1 MTDPSKRTSHNA
13 YEHRVVIV
21 GGGFA
26 GLGCARKLADHDD
39 IHVTLI
45 DRNNYH
51 QFQPLL
57 YQVATSQLAGT
68 DIAHSL
74 RGVFA
79 DQDNVDVHLAE
90 IARVD
95 PATRTVSTADG
106 ASWTGDVLVIAAGSR
121 PNFFGTSGAPEN
133 SFPLY
138 SLDDATRLRSRIL
151 GLFEQVDQDPSL
163 VERGALNIV
172 IVGGGPTGVE
182 VAGALGDM
190 LTVTVPS
197 EYRTLDPSKARI
209 CLFDHGDAL
218 LKPFSDS
225 AHGYVAK
232 VLEEKG
238 VEIHLGTGVAEVG
251 TGHARF
257 SDGTVLATRCVVW
270 GGGIKAAAVAANCSL
285 AEGRGGRVDVQPEL
299 TLAGKPGVYFAGDIA
314 NIPGSGDR
322 SLPQLGSVALQS
334 GAWAAEN
341 IIAGFKGKEP
351 KPFRY
356 KDKGIMAMIGRGA
369 AIAEVGKHHH
379 EIHGEL
385 AHMAWLGVHASLMT
399 GTRAKIEAFVD
410 WAWDGFTKAGG
421 PHVLDRGDAAEID
434 WDDDP
439 TVLPSAH
446 ETEPQPSGTAA

>member
-1 MTDPSKRTSHNA
+1 MTDNGKK
-13 YEHRVVIV
+13 HRVVIV

-26 GLGCARKLADHDD
+26 GLGCAQQLADHED

-79 DQDNVDVHLAE
+79 NEQNVDVHLAE
-90 IARVD
+90 ITGVD
-95 PATRTVSTADG
+95 TATRTVTTSDG
-106 ASWTGDVLVIAAGSR
+106 ESWTGDVLVLAAGSQ
-121 PNFFGTSGAPEN
+121 PNFFGTPGAPEH

-138 SLDDATRLRSRIL
+138 SLEDATRLRSRIL
-151 GLFEQVDQDPSL
+151 GLFEQVDRNPTL
-163 VERGALNIV
+163 VDRGAMNIV

-182 VAGALGDM
+182 VAGAIGDM
-190 LTVTVPS
+190 IKVTVPS
-197 EYRTLDPSKARI
+197 EYRNLDSSKARI
-209 CLFDHGDAL
+209 CLLDFGDAL

-232 VLEEKG
+232 VLREKG
-238 VEIHLGTGVAEVG
+238 VEIHLGTGVKEVG
-251 TGHARF
+251 TGHALF
-257 SDGTVLATRCVVW
+257 SDGTVLPTRCVVW
-270 GGGIKAAAVAANCSL
+270 GGGIKAAPVAADCGL
-285 AEGRGGRVDVQPEL
+285 AQGRGGRIDVGADL
-299 TLAGKPGVYFAGDIA
+299 TVAGSPGVYCVGDVA
-314 NIPGSGDR
+314 NIPGPGDR

-334 GAWAAEN
+334 GVWAANN
-341 IIAGFKGKEP
+341 IIAGLQGQKP
-351 KPFRY
+351 KDFRY
-356 KDKGIMAMIGRGA
+356 HDKGIMAMIGRGA
-369 AIAEVGKHHH
+369 AIAEVGKRHH
-379 EIHGEL
+379 EIHGEM
-385 AHMAWLGVHASLMT
+385 AHLAWLGVHAALMT

-410 WAWDGFTKAGG
+410 WAWDGFTKTGG

-439 TVLPSAH
+439 AALHAPSQSP
-446 ETEPQPSGTAA
+446 PQPTGTVA